1 METNKGKVFFVGAGP
16 GDPDL
21 ITVKGLTCIQIADV
35 IIYDR
40 LANPE
45 LLNAARKDAEFIY
58 CGKQP
63 NHHSIQQ
70 EQINEI
76 IVSKALEGKIVTRL
90 KGGDP
95 CVFGRVGEEAEK
107 LAQHGIAFEIV
118 PGITAGIAAPAY
130 AGIPVTHRNVAS
142 TFAMVT
148 GHLCNENTISPDK
161 WKALATGIDTVAFYM
176 GVGNLSNICNQLIH
190 YGRSPDTPVAIVS
203 WGTTEDQ
210 RTIISS
216 LNTIE
221 TTLQEQHI
229 SSPAIILVGEVVHL
243 RERLH
248 WLTENS

>member
-1 METNKGKVFFVGAGP
+1 MKTNKGIVFFVGAGP

-21 ITVKGLTCIQIADV
+21 ITVKGLKCIQVADV
-35 IIYDR
+35 IVYDR

-76 IVSKALEGKIVTRL
+76 IVSKALEGKTVTRL

-107 LAQHGIAFEIV
+107 LDQQGICFEIV

-148 GHLCNENTISPDK
+148 GHLCNDNTISPDK

-176 GVGNLSNICNQLIH
+176 GMGNISNICNQLIH
-190 YGRSPDTPVAIVS
+190 YGRNPDTPVAIVS

-221 TTLQEQHI
+221 KTLQEQHI

-243 RERLH
+243 RERLS
-248 WLTENS
+248 WFAENS